1 MLPRLS
7 LFEEPWGEIVQTPA
21 PRQPLVGRTRRL
33 EIEVLDPGLGQ
44 LFAEILRARA
54 FHGADSQEKDLH
66 FLIKCVGVRKYT
78 VVGGLRIES
87 APAAAA
93 AAEAAKVG
101 ELIRIGEDRQE
112 RLHTA
117 HREPG
122 H

>member
-33 EIEVLDPGLGQ
+33 EIEVLDAGLGQ

-54 FHGADSQEKDLH
+54 FDGADSQEKDLH
-66 FLIKCVGVRKYT
+66 FLIERVGIGEYT

-87 APAAAA
+87 AAAAAA
-93 AAEAAKVG
+93 AAEATEVS
-101 ELIRIGEDRQE
+101 ELIGVGEDRE
-112 RLHTA
+112 KRLHTS
-117 HREPG
+117 HREA
-122 H
+122 

>member
-1 MLPRLS
+1 M
-7 LFEEPWGEIVQTPA
+7 
-21 PRQPLVGRTRRL
+21 GRTRRL

-54 FHGADSQEKDLH
+54 LHGAYSQEKDLH
-66 FLIKCVGVRKYT
+66 LLIERVGVRKCT

-93 AAEAAKVG
+93 AAEAAEVS
-101 ELIRIGEDRQE
+101 ELIGVGEDRQE

-117 HREPG
+117 HRQPG
-122 H
+122 HRR